1 MMTTTRRWR
10 RRRVCLFI
18 FVINML
24 ENLRT
29 SRRRRLAGAET
40 SLRDLQGT
48 LNPRCDRVRAAK
60 HASRDRFYLLERRH
74 GLAEIVERGTVLVAS
89 GDATMAAGKNGT
101 QQPDGCPAGLL
112 TVYAS
117 L

>member
-74 GLAEIVERGTVLVAS
+74 GLAEIVERGTVLVERPRVNFPHPRRVPRGPPHS
-89 GDATMAAGKNGT
+89 IR
-101 QQPDGCPAGLL
+101 
-112 TVYAS
+112 
-117 L
+117 